1 MIFSDTVRYALI
13 ALAYLA
19 LNRDR
24 LVKVEEIAKT
34 HNIPRPFLAKV
45 MHELSKRGLVHSVKG
60 PRGGFTLTKKPE
72 DITIWDIIKIF
83 GEDYKYEMCILMPH
97 KCSEFSTNPCVVHH
111 KWEELKASI
120 VNFFKN
126 TSILEL
132 TGVEEKHLHPA
143 SQG

>member
-34 HNIPRPFLAKV
+34 YNITRPFLAKV

-60 PRGGFTLTKKPE
+60 PRGGFTLTKNPE
-72 DITIWDIIKIF
+72 DITIWDVINVF
-83 GEDYKYEMCILMPH
+83 GEEYKYEMCILMPR
-97 KCSEFSTNPCVVHH
+97 KCSEFSANPCVVHY

-126 TSILEL
+126 TSIMEL
-132 TGVEEKHLHPA
+132 VSVEEKYLYPA
-143 SQG
+143 NKV